1 MSRYATVS
9 ARAPYPQAQRLLQV
23 QAEFLRTKQPGD
35 SFAVAGG
42 ELQSHSGLPA
52 MTPTSPQLLTS
63 RRPGVGSVTPGPFPT
78 PTPSLTP
85 EQRYGYA
92 RWGRPPGVP
101 L

>member
-1 MSRYATVS
+1 MSRYATVG
-9 ARAPYPQAQRLLQV
+9 ARAPYPEAQRLLQV

-42 ELQSHSGLPA
+42 TLQSHSGLPA
-52 MTPTSPQLLTS
+52 MTPTNPQLLTS
-63 RRPGVGSVTPGPFPT
+63 RRPGVGSVAPGSPPT

-85 EQRYGYA
+85 ERRYGYV
-92 RWGRPPGVP
+92 RWDSPPGVP